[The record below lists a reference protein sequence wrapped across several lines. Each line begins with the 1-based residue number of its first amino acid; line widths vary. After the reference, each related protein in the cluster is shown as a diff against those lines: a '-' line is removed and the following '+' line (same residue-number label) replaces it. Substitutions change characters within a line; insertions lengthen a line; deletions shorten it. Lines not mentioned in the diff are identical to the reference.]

1 LAEADKLLRRIVAVP
16 CCGTWTFCRPA
27 KSSNTACTI
36 RSSPSRNTCPCKR
49 VKRDGGEAKLWRCV
63 YRADRRMIWSV
74 MISVSISAA
83 KNGDDSLEILTFR
96 RHEFQ
101 NELQIASCL
110 RDHSGWW
117 TVEFWTAIYQLYLT
131 MVVQSVFAAF
141 CQE

>member
-1 LAEADKLLRRIVAVP
+1 
-16 CCGTWTFCRPA
+16 
-27 KSSNTACTI
+27 
-36 RSSPSRNTCPCKR
+36 
-49 VKRDGGEAKLWRCV
+49 
-63 YRADRRMIWSV
+63 MIWSV

-96 RHEFQ
+96 RREFQ
-101 NELQIASCL
+101 NELQKASCL